1 MESFKK
7 NIEGI
12 RNLMKDMK
20 VEKYAII
27 NPDLIEVDEYIK
39 SLYIK
44 VLCTVI
50 QYQNYPSDM
59 QVLFL
64 KRIVCGMKLDDS
76 VEDYMRKALEI
87 SDKDIQE
94 FITIFTEQKYKYY
107 FALDGLLLVSMGNG
121 KGVNYEY
128 LAELIELI
136 DINKMD
142 LEYIS
147 LIARSVLQQ
156 ESSYYEQAKALINDR
171 VSALDFAP
179 YINSFYVGSIVDT
192 DMEKHYFA
200 PDKKCSSN
208 MIYPNTYKTRNVI
221 FENLIITITDDWLF
235 DGCESVVFKNCELDS
250 KNGRLEFSA
259 VGKAVFENCKVTN
272 FKNRFAY
279 FKHLNSLDVCG
290 CKFIECGYTCDG
302 NERGG
307 VFAVHNTNTPIS
319 QIKISQNRVL
329 ICYIGASKYISNYG
343 VTGAFLGLSSYTSI
357 KRIEVSDN
365 VFNGCQCINN
375 GSYKEAIIGGYI
387 GGYTTAKVEKN
398 NKCTGKLT
406 RVLED

>member
-221 FENLIITITDDWLF
+221 FENLIITITDNWLF

-279 FKHLNSLDVCG
+279 FEHLNSLDVCG
-290 CKFIECGYTCDG
+290 CEFIECGYTCDG
-302 NERGG
+302 NEIGG
-307 VFAVHNTNTPIS
+307 VFAVYNACVPPIS

-329 ICYIGASKYISNYG
+329 NCYIGDSKYIHSVN
-343 VTGAFLGLSSYTSI
+343 GAFLGLWGHMTI
-357 KRIEVSDN
+357 ERMEVSDN
-365 VFNGCQCINN
+365 VFNGCQCIDN
-375 GSYKEAIIGGYI
+375 GNYKNAIICCTSVYI
-387 GGYTTAKVEKN
+387 KAKVEKN
-398 NKCTGKLT
+398 NKCTGKIT
-406 RVLED
+406 RVLEV